1 MRYKI
6 QGENM
11 PVVLCALEDG
21 ESMICEAGAMSW
33 MSANMQ
39 METKGGGV
47 GKLFGRMISGETMFQ
62 NVYTPHGGSGLIAFT
77 SSFPGE
83 IVAVDITPDK
93 PIIIQKKAFLAS
105 TPGIQRE
112 VFFQK
117 KIGTG
122 LFGGEGFVMQ
132 KISGNGTVFLE
143 IDGST
148 INYSLKPG
156 EQMIISTGHLA
167 MMDSSVKMDIQ
178 AVKDI
183 LERTKDQEMSVITS
197 GAYERYFEEAGV
209 RYGHIMD
216 PETGAQPKLDLMF
229 KME

>member
-83 IVAVDITPDK
+83 IVAVDITPEK

-105 TPGIQRE
+105 T
-112 VFFQK
+112 QK
-117 KIGTG
+117 SISRIYARHPERG
-122 LFGGEGFVMQ
+122 LF
-132 KISGNGTVFLE
+132 
-143 IDGST
+143 
-148 INYSLKPG
+148 P
-156 EQMIISTGHLA
+156 
-167 MMDSSVKMDIQ
+167 
-178 AVKDI
+178 
-183 LERTKDQEMSVITS
+183 
-197 GAYERYFEEAGV
+197 EENRNRAL
-209 RYGHIMD
+209 RR
-216 PETGAQPKLDLMF
+216 
-229 KME
+229 

>member
-122 LFGGEGFVMQ
+122 SRRKSEQ
-132 KISGNGTVFLE
+132 
-143 IDGST
+143 GS
-148 INYSLKPG
+148 S
-156 EQMIISTGHLA
+156 
-167 MMDSSVKMDIQ
+167 
-178 AVKDI
+178 AVKV
-183 LERTKDQEMSVITS
+183 LSCRRLAVMVRFFWRSMVQQLIT
-197 GAYERYFEEAGV
+197 A
-209 RYGHIMD
+209 
-216 PETGAQPKLDLMF
+216 
-229 KME
+229 

>member
-47 GKLFGRMISGETMFQ
+47 GKLFGSGETMFQ
-62 NVYTPHGGSGLIAFT
+62 NVYTPHGGSGMIAFT

-83 IVAVDITPDK
+83 IVAVDVTPDK

-167 MMDSSVKMDIQ
+167 MMDSSVKMDVQ
-178 AVKDI
+178 AVKGVKNALFGGESFFNTVVTGPGAI
-183 LERTKDQEMSVITS
+183 TVQTMPMSSFVAAIAEMLPV
-197 GAYERYFEEAGV
+197 GGN
-209 RYGHIMD
+209 
-216 PETGAQPKLDLMF
+216 KN
-229 KME
+229 

>member
-62 NVYTPHGGSGLIAFT
+62 NVYTPHGGSGMIAFT

-83 IVAVDITPDK
+83 IVAVDVTPDK
-93 PIIIQKKAFLAS
+93 PIIIQKKAKHFSHLLPAS
-105 TPGIQRE
+105 RE
-112 VFFQK
+112 RSFSRRKSEQ
-117 KIGTG
+117 
-122 LFGGEGFVMQ
+122 
-132 KISGNGTVFLE
+132 
-143 IDGST
+143 GS
-148 INYSLKPG
+148 S
-156 EQMIISTGHLA
+156 
-167 MMDSSVKMDIQ
+167 
-178 AVKDI
+178 AVKV
-183 LERTKDQEMSVITS
+183 LLCRRLAVMGRSSWRSTVPQLIT
-197 GAYERYFEEAGV
+197 
-209 RYGHIMD
+209 
-216 PETGAQPKLDLMF
+216 T
-229 KME
+229 

>member
-148 INYSLKPG
+148 INYNLKPG

-167 MMDSSVKMDIQ
+167 MMESTVKMDVQ
-178 AVKDI
+178 AVKGVKNALFGGESFFNTVVTGPGMI
-183 LERTKDQEMSVITS
+183 TVQTMPMSSFVAAIAEMLP
-197 GAYERYFEEAGV
+197 V
-209 RYGHIMD
+209 RGN
-216 PETGAQPKLDLMF
+216 KN
-229 KME
+229 

>member
-39 METKGGGV
+39 METKGGG
-47 GKLFGRMISGETMFQ
+47 ETMFQ
-62 NVYTPHGGSGLIAFT
+62 NVYTPHGGSGMIAFT

-83 IVAVDITPDK
+83 IVAVDVTPDK

-178 AVKDI
+178 AVKGVKNALFGGESFFNTVVTGPGAI
-183 LERTKDQEMSVITS
+183 TVQTMPMSSFVAAIAEMLPV
-197 GAYERYFEEAGV
+197 GGN
-209 RYGHIMD
+209 
-216 PETGAQPKLDLMF
+216 KN
-229 KME
+229 

>member
-39 METKGGGV
+39 METK
-47 GKLFGRMISGETMFQ
+47 
-62 NVYTPHGGSGLIAFT
+62 GGSGLIAFT

-178 AVKDI
+178 AVKGVKNALFGGESFFNTVVTGPGAI
-183 LERTKDQEMSVITS
+183 TVQTMPMSSFVAAIAEMLPV
-197 GAYERYFEEAGV
+197 GGN
-209 RYGHIMD
+209 
-216 PETGAQPKLDLMF
+216 KN
-229 KME
+229 

>member
-105 TPGIQRE
+105 TPASRE
-112 VFFQK
+112 RSSSRRKSEQGSSAVKVLSCRRLAVTVRFSWRS
-117 KIGTG
+117 TG
-122 LFGGEGFVMQ
+122 L
-132 KISGNGTVFLE
+132 L
-143 IDGST
+143 
-148 INYSLKPG
+148 
-156 EQMIISTGHLA
+156 
-167 MMDSSVKMDIQ
+167 
-178 AVKDI
+178 
-183 LERTKDQEMSVITS
+183 
-197 GAYERYFEEAGV
+197 
-209 RYGHIMD
+209 
-216 PETGAQPKLDLMF
+216 
-229 KME
+229 

>member
-62 NVYTPHGGSGLIAFT
+62 NVYTPHGGSGMIAFT

-83 IVAVDITPDK
+83 IVAVDVTPDK

-122 LFGGEGFVMQ
+122 LF
-132 KISGNGTVFLE
+132 E

-156 EQMIISTGHLA
+156 EQMIISTGQLA
-167 MMDSSVKMDIQ
+167 MMDSSVKMDVQ
-178 AVKDI
+178 AVKGVKNALFGGESFFNTVVTGPGTI
-183 LERTKDQEMSVITS
+183 TVQTMPMSSFVAAIAEMLPV
-197 GAYERYFEEAGV
+197 GGN
-209 RYGHIMD
+209 
-216 PETGAQPKLDLMF
+216 KN
-229 KME
+229 

>member
-122 LFGGEGFVMQ
+122 LFGGEGSCRRLAV
-132 KISGNGTVFLE
+132 TVRF
-143 IDGST
+143 SWR
-148 INYSLKPG
+148 
-156 EQMIISTGHLA
+156 STGL
-167 MMDSSVKMDIQ
+167 
-178 AVKDI
+178 
-183 LERTKDQEMSVITS
+183 L
-197 GAYERYFEEAGV
+197 
-209 RYGHIMD
+209 
-216 PETGAQPKLDLMF
+216 
-229 KME
+229 